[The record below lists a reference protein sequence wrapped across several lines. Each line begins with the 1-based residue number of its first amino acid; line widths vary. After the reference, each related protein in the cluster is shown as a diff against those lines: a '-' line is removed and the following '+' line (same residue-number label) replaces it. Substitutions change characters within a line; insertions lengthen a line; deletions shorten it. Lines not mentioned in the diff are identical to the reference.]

1 LGCDQGIFEAGILA
15 ECLGFEKLKLRDCDS
30 RFNCWDNLAI
40 IGRLKLSFNNKKIL
54 KLIVENMV

>member
-30 RFNCWDNLAI
+30 RFNCWDNFSLFVM
-40 IGRLKLSFNNKKIL
+40 L
-54 KLIVENMV
+54 